1 MNRLV
6 EESNQYIVGL
16 VTVHG
21 VIPLDTG
28 RRYGRIAAKLRAE
41 ELEQTQ
47 AAEKQVLGGIQF
59 VAMSVDAEEY
69 EEHSR
74 NRVKVG

>member
-6 EESNQYIVGL
+6 KESNQYIVGL
-16 VTVHG
+16 VTIHG

-41 ELEQTQ
+41 ELELTQ
-47 AAEKQVLGGIQF
+47 KAEKEALQGLEF
-59 VAMSVDAEEY
+59 VALSAVIDLE
-69 EEHSR
+69 
-74 NRVKVG
+74 

>member
-1 MNRLV
+1 MNIHQS
-6 EESNQYIVGL
+6 ESSHYIIGL

-41 ELEQTQ
+41 ELELTQ
-47 AAEKQVLGGIQF
+47 KAEKEALQGLEF
-59 VAMSVDAEEY
+59 VALSAVIDLE
-69 EEHSR
+69 
-74 NRVKVG
+74 